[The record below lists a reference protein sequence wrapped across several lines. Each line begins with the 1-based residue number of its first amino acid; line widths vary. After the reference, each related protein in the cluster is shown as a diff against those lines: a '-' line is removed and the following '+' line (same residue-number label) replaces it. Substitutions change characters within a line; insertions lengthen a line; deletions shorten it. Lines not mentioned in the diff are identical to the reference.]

1 MPRLYFPGPL
11 AAGLLDLPRDLVRH
25 VQALRLRPGDALT
38 LFDGLGGE
46 WQGRLVSP
54 APAASVELMRH
65 LAVERELPWEVTLAV
80 GMPAN
85 ERMDWLME
93 KATELG
99 AARVQ
104 PLMTSRTV
112 LRLDGERALRRT
124 AHWQAV
130 VQAACEQCG
139 RNLLPQVAVAARL
152 EAWLAALPSGTGTG
166 VAARCMLAAP
176 GEGQAL
182 PFAAWA
188 GRLVAAP
195 EKRAGPSQG
204 FLTPSGGLAQSDGSG
219 GAPEKRAGPWGA
231 HAIVVLSGPEGGLSP
246 DESALAQRAGF
257 VAVSLGPRV
266 LRAETAPLAL
276 LAALAATPRPEQS
289 ASAPPD

>member
-1 MPRLYFPGPL
+1 MPRLYLPGPL

-46 WQGRLVSP
+46 WQGQLVSP

-65 LAVERELPWEVTLAV
+65 LAVERELPWAVTLAV

-104 PLMTSRTV
+104 PLMTARTV

-130 VQAACEQCG
+130 AQAACEQCG
-139 RNLLPQVAVAARL
+139 RNQLPQVAVAARL
-152 EAWLAALPSGTGTG
+152 EAWLAALPPHTGTG
-166 VAARCMLAAP
+166 VAARCLLAAP
-176 GEGQAL
+176 SEGQAL

-188 GRLVAAP
+188 GLDAARP
-195 EKRAGPSQG
+195 
-204 FLTPSGGLAQSDGSG
+204 G
-219 GAPEKRAGPWGA
+219 GAHE
-231 HAIVVLSGPEGGLSP
+231 IVVLSGPEGGLSP
-246 DESALAQRAGF
+246 DEIALAQRAGF

-266 LRAETAPLAL
+266 LRAETAPLAW
-276 LAALAATPRPEQS
+276 LAALAA
-289 ASAPPD
+289 APMATLPPAQPTSVQPD